1 MARLRFFGVAAYEI
15 INSKGQHILI
25 DPFIDGCPDNPIS
38 SSSLEQVDL
47 ICVTHAAPDH
57 YGDTFEIAKRTNAR
71 VVCGAD
77 VKQHLIAR
85 GLPGKQITATCWNIR
100 VEINGVLI
108 HPLECHHWSHIKLPD
123 GKFISG
129 VPMAF
134 IIHVDEGIR
143 FYHYGDTAIFSDL
156 KLQGELY
163 KPTHGAI
170 GITQPVEILHT
181 FEGPD
186 KVVTG
191 EMNALEGFLAAQWL
205 GLKNVLPCHYIN
217 PDNPDV
223 REFEK
228 YISDNHLKGNPFPTS
243 TVLKP
248 GDWIELEPVMDNKNT
263 VSPATN

>member
-1 MARLRFFGVAAYEI
+1 MAKLRFFGVAGYEI

-25 DPFIDGCPDNPIS
+25 DPYLDSCPHSAVKVKD
-38 SSSLEQVDL
+38 LERVDL
-47 ICVTHAAPDH
+47 ICVSHAAPDH
-57 YGDTFEIAKRTNAR
+57 YGDTFEIASATGAR

-85 GLPGKQITATCWNIR
+85 GLPSNQITATCWNIR
-100 VEINGVLI
+100 VEINGIQV

-123 GKFISG
+123 GKFITG

-143 FYHYGDTAIFSDL
+143 FYQYGDTALFSDL

-170 GITQPVEILHT
+170 GITQPQEILHL

-191 EMNALEGFLAAQWL
+191 EMNPYEGYLATQWL
-205 GLKNVLPCHYIN
+205 GLKTVFPCHYIN
-217 PDNPDV
+217 PRHPDID
-223 REFEK
+223 EFQK
-228 YISDNHLKGNPFPTS
+228 YIQTHNETADEINSVVMS
-243 TVLKP
+243 P
-248 GDWIELEPVMDNKNT
+248 GDWTTLQGV
-263 VSPATN
+263 

>member
-15 INSKGQHILI
+15 VNSKGQHILL
-25 DPFIDGCPDNPIS
+25 DPFIDSCPGNPVKS
-38 SSSLEQVDL
+38 ETLERVDL

-57 YGDTFEIAKRTNAR
+57 YGDTFEIAKRTKAP

-77 VKQHLIAR
+77 VKQHLIAM
-85 GLPGKQITATCWNIR
+85 GLPSSQITATCWNIR
-100 VEINGVLI
+100 VELNGIQV

-123 GKFISG
+123 GRHISG

-170 GITQPVEILHT
+170 GITQPVEILHM

-186 KVVTG
+186 KVLTG
-191 EMNALEGFLAAQWL
+191 EMNPYEGFLAAQWL
-205 GLKNVLPCHYIN
+205 GLQCVLPCHYIN
-217 PDNPDV
+217 PDHEDI
-223 REFEK
+223 REFER
-228 YISDNHLKGNPFPTS
+228 YIGEHRRNGNTTLKS
-243 TVLKP
+243 VVLKP
-248 GDWIELEPVMDNKNT
+248 GDWLDLEPVLEHER
-263 VSPATN
+263 

>member
-15 INSKGQHILI
+15 VNSKGQHILI
-25 DPFIDGCPDNPIS
+25 DPFIDSCPGNPVKS
-38 SSSLEQVDL
+38 EALERVDL
-47 ICVTHAAPDH
+47 ICITHAAPDH
-57 YGDTFEIAKRTNAR
+57 YGDTFDIAKRTNAK

-85 GLPGKQITATCWNIR
+85 GLPSSQITATTWNIR
-100 VEINGVLI
+100 VEVAGIKV

-123 GKFISG
+123 GRYISG

-134 IIHVDEGIR
+134 LIHVDEGIR

-156 KLQGELY
+156 KLQGSLY

-186 KVVTG
+186 KVLTG
-191 EMNALEGFLAAQWL
+191 EMNAQEGFLAAQWL
-205 GLKNVLPCHYIN
+205 GLKYVLPCHYIN
-217 PDNPDV
+217 ADNEDV
-223 REFEK
+223 AEFLNLVKESSNGK
-228 YISDNHLKGNPFPTS
+228 DAPVPIVLRPGEWTDLQPVSDK
-243 TVLKP
+243 
-248 GDWIELEPVMDNKNT
+248 
-263 VSPATN
+263 